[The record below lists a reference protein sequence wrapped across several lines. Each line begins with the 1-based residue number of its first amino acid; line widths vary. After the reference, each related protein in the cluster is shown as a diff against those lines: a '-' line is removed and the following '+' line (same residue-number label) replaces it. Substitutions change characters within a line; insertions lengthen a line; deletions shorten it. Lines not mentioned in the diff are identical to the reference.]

1 MESNSLSSVEQQTT
15 TKIQIY
21 PTPNSG
27 ISPFLREKYERDAMK
42 YWDVFYKHH
51 QDKFFKDRHYLDKEF
66 GRYFTGAGGKVH
78 LEVGCGAGNT
88 IFPLRAMY
96 PDVFVHA
103 CDFSQ
108 RAISLVKAHK
118 EYTETFINAFVCDLT
133 SDDLSKQIAP
143 SSVDIV
149 TMIFVLS
156 AVSPEKMPSVM
167 QNIRKVLKP
176 NGLVLFRDYATGD
189 LAQERFICKNQK
201 ISENFYVRGDGT
213 RAFYFSEEYLRHL
226 FEDNGFGT
234 EEIEL
239 CCKQVENRSREL
251 IMNRRWI
258 QGVFSLK
265 ASNDGLDSKL
275 VMCEKPVHTRSVENG
290 VTEEVTQNNDSGE
303 VDISEGI
310 AIDMF
315 GVTPSEDEVD
325 VTFGNLNFKIKVVS
339 KEYQHTCKST
349 GLMIW
354 ESARLMASVLAEN
367 PSITSGK
374 RVLEV
379 GCGSAGICS
388 MVAAE
393 HAHLVVATDGDPKAL
408 NLLSQNVAQN
418 TTKPDKLLVRALQWG
433 NDDHIEAIKSVNLS
447 FDIILGTDVTYI
459 PEAVLPL
466 FETAQKL
473 ISSNPISN
481 LKSESNPE
489 SEPALILC
497 HIIRRVDEPSILLAA
512 ARHGFKLVERWPS
525 ETSSHAQSIMG
536 SWFTK
541 MNLKDTIPSTA
552 LSIMYFQK
560 A

>member
-1 MESNSLSSVEQQTT
+1 M
-15 TKIQIY
+15 
-21 PTPNSG
+21 
-27 ISPFLREKYERDAMK
+27 
-42 YWDVFYKHH
+42 
-51 QDKFFKDRHYLDKEF
+51 
-66 GRYFTGAGGKVH
+66 
-78 LEVGCGAGNT
+78 
-88 IFPLRAMY
+88 PL
-96 PDVFVHA
+96 
-103 CDFSQ
+103 
-108 RAISLVKAHK
+108 
-118 EYTETFINAFVCDLT
+118 
-133 SDDLSKQIAP
+133 
-143 SSVDIV
+143 
-149 TMIFVLS
+149 
-156 AVSPEKMPSVM
+156 VM

-189 LAQERFICKNQK
+189 LAQERLICKDQK

-213 RAFYFSEEYLRHL
+213 RAFYFSDEYLRHL

-258 QGVFSLK
+258 QGVFSSK
-265 ASNDGLDSKL
+265 AGSNGLDNLCKETL
-275 VMCEKPVHTRSVENG
+275 HTKSVENG
-290 VTEEVTQNNDSGE
+290 DTEGVTHNNHTED
-303 VDISEGI
+303 VDISEGV

-354 ESARLMASVLAEN
+354 ESARLMASILVEN

-374 RVLEV
+374 RVLEL
-379 GCGSAGICS
+379 GCGCAGICS

-393 HAHLVVATDGDPKAL
+393 YAHLVVATDGDPKAL
-408 NLLSQNVAQN
+408 DLLSQNIAKN
-418 TTKPDKLLVRALQWG
+418 TTKPDKLLVSPLQWG
-433 NDDHIEAIKSVNLS
+433 NNDHIEAIKKLNSG

-459 PEAVLPL
+459 PEAILPL

-473 ISSNPISN
+473 ISS
-481 LKSESNPE
+481 KDATEQR
-489 SEPALILC
+489 SEPEPEAALILC
-497 HIIRRVDEPSILLAA
+497 HILRRVDEPSIISAA
-512 ARHGFKLVERWPS
+512 ARYGFKLVERWPS
-525 ETSSHAQSIMG
+525 ESESSSDAQSIM
-536 SWFTK
+536 SCWFCK
-541 MNLKDTIPSTA
+541 MNLKDIIPSTA